1 MKISLTCSYICT
13 VLQQELCARVMA
25 AQASLVEGRNQV
37 HGECVYVKALKEG
50 CENAIRYKH
59 APVVNNLD

>member
-1 MKISLTCSYICT
+1 
-13 VLQQELCARVMA
+13 MA